1 VPFIVISKPPAA
13 TFWKIT
19 VLKSSKE
26 FNLSVRF
33 MSAINYLEFSILYST
48 V

>member
-1 VPFIVISKPPAA
+1 VPFIVISEPPAA
-13 TFWKIT
+13 IFLKIT

-26 FNLSVRF
+26 FNFSVRF
-33 MSAINYLEFSILYST
+33 MSAINYLEFSILYTT